1 MVKKLGILGRPNV
14 GKSTLFN
21 ILTRTRKAVV
31 KNLSGV
37 TRDLL
42 IEEAKW
48 WGHTFEVVDT
58 GGLTDSQDLFSK
70 LIKEQVVNYLPIFD
84 FLIVILD
91 GRAGLIPEDKQVV
104 QLAKESGV
112 PFLVLVNKVDQF
124 HKKDVALSDFYKLGV
139 DLMPVSFEKYIQVD
153 EVIEWIISHIKTEEE
168 GKDLSQFTKLCLVGK
183 PNVGKSSLYN
193 NLIGHKRVLVS
204 EQAGTTIDSV
214 EDSFEYDG
222 NKYVI
227 VDTAG
232 LRRNTKKEH
241 LEVLSVYKSEHSIA
255 AADIVLL
262 LVSAVEGPTVQDAR
276 ILEKILSEHKTPILV
291 ANKSDQAKV
300 DVPAFRKK
308 FREQV
313 AEIFRFYPD
322 IPIVF
327 TSAVTGS
334 GKKDL
339 FNTISDTWKLLNKK
353 IPTAKLNKFFY
364 EAIRQAPAPVYRQR
378 DVKFYYLTQ
387 TNQKPPSFI
396 AFANFPDGVSP
407 SYRRFLIKKI
417 KTEWNWHGVPM
428 RIFVMKK

>member
-1 MVKKLGILGRPNV
+1 MKKLGILGRPNV

-21 ILTRTRKAVV
+21 ILTRSKKAVV

-42 IEEAKW
+42 IEETKW
-48 WGHTFEVVDT
+48 WGHSFEVVDT

-70 LIKEQVVNYLPIFD
+70 LIKEQVTDYLPIFD
-84 FLIVILD
+84 LLIVVLD
-91 GRAGLIPEDKQVV
+91 GRSGLIPEDKQVV
-104 QLAKESGV
+104 QLAKQSGV
-112 PFLVLVNKVDQF
+112 PFLVLVNKIDQF
-124 HKKDVALSDFYKLGV
+124 HTKDIVLSEFYKLGV

-153 EVIEWIISHIKTEEE
+153 EAIEWIISYVKKEEKTKNLL
-168 GKDLSQFTKLCLVGK
+168 GFTKLCLVGK

-193 NLIGHKRVLVS
+193 SLIGHKRVLVS

-214 EDSFEYDG
+214 EDAFEYAG
-222 NKYVI
+222 HKYII

-232 LRRNTKKEH
+232 LRRNTKKDH
-241 LEVLSVYKSEHSIA
+241 LEILSVYKSEHSIA

-262 LVSAVEGPTVQDAR
+262 LISACEGPSVQDAK
-276 ILEKILSEHKTPILV
+276 ILEKILSEHKTPIVV
-291 ANKSDQAKV
+291 ANKSDQAKKN
-300 DVPAFRKK
+300 VPAFKK
-308 FREQV
+308 QFKEKIK
-313 AEIFRFYPD
+313 EIFRFYPD

-327 TSAVTGS
+327 TSATTGS
-334 GKKDL
+334 GRSDL
-339 FNTISDTWKLLNKK
+339 FDQIAETQNLLNKK
-353 IPTAKLNKFFY
+353 ISTSQLNSFFY
-364 EAIRQAPAPVYRQR
+364 EAIRQAPAPVYRQK

-396 AFANFPDGVSP
+396 AFANFPDGVNP

-417 KTEWNWHGVPM
+417 KAKWDWYGVPM